1 MKIIGITG
9 GVGAG
14 KSSVL
19 NYIQQNYK
27 ARVIMADLVAHKIEE
42 PGHKCY
48 YRIVETFGSSILN
61 ADTTINKQKL
71 AQIVFA
77 DDEKRIKLNS
87 IVHPFVKEYIM
98 NEINAERESGKV
110 KFFIIEAALLLEDK
124 YDLICD
130 EIWYIYTTEEMRRER
145 LKIARGYSDEKIN
158 LIFNS
163 QLSEEDFKIKCDIV
177 IDNNLSEQET
187 NVQIDTALR
196 EEH

>member
-130 EIWYIYTTEEMRRER
+130 EIWYIYTTEEIRRER